1 MEVKRGLWYTNFS
14 GTLAATLVLSSNVQ
28 YNLYFVR
35 EIEREVI
42 EVDYLRQTIGS
53 AELSGLFN
61 LPPTLRNK
69 KVEVIVLPVENE
81 AEKESTHEGKRGYK
95 LNMGFL
101 PGPELPDSFFEP
113 LPEEDLQAW
122 GL

>member
-1 MEVKRGLWYTNFS
+1 ME
-14 GTLAATLVLSSNVQ
+14 
-28 YNLYFVR
+28 
-35 EIEREVI
+35 
-42 EVDYLRQTIGS
+42 YLRQTIGS
-53 AELSGLFN
+53 AELSGIFN

-69 KVEVIVLPVENE
+69 KVEVIILPLESDVEQ
-81 AEKESTHEGKRGYK
+81 ESKHEGMRGYK

-101 PGPELPDSFFEP
+101 PGPELPNSFFEP